1 MTGVER
7 NEGMRHSRVLIS
19 SMVMS
24 VMVACGSGTVE
35 EEPVMSPASEPV
47 IGAGSILRID
57 PMFDEL
63 VPSDAVI
70 EQLADGFGFTE
81 GPHWIEYHGLYGGAV
96 LFSDIPGNTI
106 FRWSSDGTVTPFLTP
121 VFEGDREGVMAGSN
135 GITTDVEGRVH
146 FTEHGNRQ
154 ISRIDADG
162 VRSVVVDSHEGKR
175 LNSPNDLVF
184 HSDGSLYFT
193 DPPYGLAEQ
202 DDDPAKE
209 IAVNGI
215 YRLGSDGDLALLAN
229 LTRPNGIGLSPDESR
244 LYVANSDNASRI
256 WMVYEI
262 TVDGT
267 LENGRVFAD
276 VTDDEAQ
283 GVPDGLKVDTRG
295 NIWATG
301 PGGIWIFSPEGRHLG
316 SIQPD
321 ERPANLTFGGP
332 DGTTLFMT
340 AQTGLYRVQVSVGW
354 AGR

>member
-19 SMVMS
+19 SMVAS
-24 VMVACGSGTVE
+24 LMVACGSGTVE

-175 LNSPNDLVF
+175 LNSPRSGCPL
-184 HSDGSLYFT
+184 
-193 DPPYGLAEQ
+193 
-202 DDDPAKE
+202 
-209 IAVNGI
+209 
-215 YRLGSDGDLALLAN
+215 
-229 LTRPNGIGLSPDESR
+229 
-244 LYVANSDNASRI
+244 
-256 WMVYEI
+256 
-262 TVDGT
+262 
-267 LENGRVFAD
+267 
-276 VTDDEAQ
+276 
-283 GVPDGLKVDTRG
+283 
-295 NIWATG
+295 
-301 PGGIWIFSPEGRHLG
+301 
-316 SIQPD
+316 
-321 ERPANLTFGGP
+321 
-332 DGTTLFMT
+332 
-340 AQTGLYRVQVSVGW
+340 
-354 AGR
+354 